1 MNQNNKLQ
9 SQRDKN
15 ISSTNNAGA
24 SNGDGVATTV
34 SRNSV
39 MLLICVLLISAIG
52 VLWTVMMKQKCD
64 SKSNIFLDQTK
75 IKMELNNQ
83 VIGQKLA
90 MEQIEGTLSSRFAH
104 ETNADISRIIA
115 IFYHND
121 ATHQY
126 SANHLCST
134 LAGRIRHRQ
143 DSCDR
148 DI

>member
-24 SNGDGVATTV
+24 SSGDGVATTV

-39 MLLICVLLISAIG
+39 MLLFCVLLISAIG

-75 IKMELNNQ
+75 LTMELENQ

-90 MEQIEGTLSSRFAH
+90 MEQIEGTL
-104 ETNADISRIIA
+104 
-115 IFYHND
+115 
-121 ATHQY
+121 
-126 SANHLCST
+126 L
-134 LAGRIRHRQ
+134 
-143 DSCDR
+143 
-148 DI
+148 